1 MKRQLLFCTD
11 GIFPHA
17 VGGMQ
22 KHSLLLIEQLSKYSD
37 WEIIVIHPHKQK
49 VLAPEWN
56 IKEIAIPFDFNGFY
70 IWKQYQYSKKI
81 SEIVKQFPEAIV
93 YAQGFAVLHELKKFG
108 NRVIINQHGLEP
120 FQGLTKKDQL
130 KTLPM
135 RMMERYQF
143 HHAAKVISLGGRL
156 TTILKEEIY
165 YSNNK
170 IVVIPNAVYACELPT
185 RNFEA
190 DELKLLYVG
199 RFAFNKGIDVL
210 LESIQALNRDGYKS
224 KLKFYVVGKGPL
236 YEKFTSEYQ
245 FENVE
250 YVGFASEERLKEL
263 YETCD
268 LFVFPTLFEGMPT
281 VVLEAMVHGM
291 PVVVSDTGATAELV
305 NSQNGYLVDAG
316 DKRAFKTAIQS
327 FYQLSVDDKRKMSEE
342 SRKKV
347 MDNFTWENVGRKHI
361 ELFESMLPSI
371 PSRGIGI
378 GTVSKLS

>member
-22 KHSLLLIEQLSKYSD
+22 KHSLLLIEQLVKYTD
-37 WEIIVIHPHKQK
+37 WEIIVVHPHKEN
-49 VLAPEWN
+49 VLDPKWN
-56 IKEIAIPFDFNGFY
+56 IKEISIPFDFNGFY

-81 SEIVKQFPEAIV
+81 SELIKRYPEAIV
-93 YAQGFAVLHELKKFG
+93 YAQGFAVLHDLKKFG

-120 FQGLTKKDQL
+120 FQGLTSNDRL

-143 HHAAKVISLGGRL
+143 NHAAKVISLGGRL
-156 TTILKEEIY
+156 TSILKNEIY
-165 YSNNK
+165 YSNDK
-170 IVVIPNAVYACELPT
+170 IAVIPNAVYECELPT
-185 RNFEA
+185 KNFEIE
-190 DELKLLYVG
+190 ELKLLYVG

-210 LESIQALNRDGYKS
+210 LESIKTLNRDGYKS

-236 YEKFTSEYQ
+236 YEKYTSEYQ
-245 FENVE
+245 FDNVE
-250 YVGFASEERLKEL
+250 YVGFASEDRLKEL

-291 PVVVSDTGATAELV
+291 PVIVSDTGATAELV
-305 NSQNGYLVDAG
+305 NSKNGYLVDAG
-316 DKRAFKTAIQS
+316 DKRAFKTAIQAY
-327 FYQLSVDDKRKMSEE
+327 YQLSADDKRKMSEE
-342 SRKKV
+342 SRARV
-347 MDNFTWENVGRKHI
+347 MNNFTWEIVGRKHI
-361 ELFESMLPSI
+361 ELFESMLPTT
-371 PSRGIGI
+371 PL
-378 GTVSKLS
+378 SKL

>member
-1 MKRQLLFCTD
+1 
-11 GIFPHA
+11 
-17 VGGMQ
+17 MQ
-22 KHSLLLIEQLSKYSD
+22 KHSLLLLEQLVKYTN
-37 WEIIVIHPHKQK
+37 WEIIVIHPHKEN
-49 VLAPEWN
+49 VLPSEYK
-56 IKEIAIPFDFNGFY
+56 IKEIAIPFEFNGFY

-81 SEIVKQFPEAIV
+81 SEIIKQYPEAIV

-120 FQGLTKKDQL
+120 FQGLTKNDQL

-143 HHAAKVISLGGRL
+143 RHAAKVISLGGRL
-156 TTILKEEIY
+156 TTILKNEIY
-165 YSNNK
+165 YSNDK
-170 IVVIPNAVYACELPT
+170 IAVIPNAVYECALPT
-185 RNFEA
+185 KYFEA
-190 DELKLLYVG
+190 EELKLLYVG

-210 LESIQALNRDGYKS
+210 LESIRTLNREGYKS

-281 VVLEAMVHGM
+281 VVLEAMVHGL
-291 PVVVSDTGATAELV
+291 PVIVSDTGATAELV
-305 NSQNGYLVDAG
+305 NSQNGFLIDAG
-316 DKRAFKTAIQS
+316 DKRAFKAAIQAY
-327 FYQLSVDDKRKMSEE
+327 YQLSTDDKRKMSEA
-342 SRKKV
+342 SRTRV
-347 MDNFTWENVGRKHI
+347 INNFTWEIVGRKHI
-361 ELFESMLPSI
+361 ELFESMLPST
-371 PSRGIGI
+371 PL
-378 GTVSKLS
+378 SKLSSL

>member
-22 KHSLLLIEQLSKYSD
+22 KHSLLLIEQLAKYSD
-37 WEIIVIHPHKQK
+37 WEIIVIHPHSQNI
-49 VLAPEWN
+49 LDPTWN

-81 SEIVKQFPEAIV
+81 SEIIKEYPEAIV
-93 YAQGFAVLHELKKFG
+93 YAQGFAVLHDLKKFG

-120 FQGLTKKDQL
+120 FQGLTKSDRL

-143 HHAAKVISLGGRL
+143 RHAAKVISLGGRL
-156 TTILKEEIY
+156 TTILKDEIY

-170 IVVIPNAVYACELPT
+170 IAVIPNAVYDCALPT
-185 RNFEA
+185 KNYDTEV
-190 DELKLLYVG
+190 LKLLYVG

-210 LESIQALNRDGYKS
+210 LESIQALNREGYKS

-236 YEKFTSEYQ
+236 YDKFTSEYK
-245 FENVE
+245 FDNVE
-250 YVGFASEERLKEL
+250 YVGFASEERLKAL
-263 YETCD
+263 YESCD

-291 PVVVSDTGATAELV
+291 PVIVSDTGSTAELV
-305 NSQNGYLVDAG
+305 NSKNGYLVEAG
-316 DKRAFKTAIQS
+316 DKRAFKLAIQAY
-327 FYQLSVDDKRKMSEE
+327 YQLTADDKRKLSEV
-342 SRKKV
+342 SRARV
-347 MDNFTWENVGRKHI
+347 MNNFTWEIVGRKHI
-361 ELFESMLPSI
+361 ELFESMLPST
-371 PSRGIGI
+371 PL
-378 GTVSKLS
+378 TKLSTL

>member
-11 GIFPHA
+11 GIFPHT

-22 KHSLLLIEQLSKYSD
+22 KHSLLLIEQLAKYGN
-37 WEIIVIHPHKQK
+37 WEIIVIHPHKEK

-81 SEIVKQFPEAIV
+81 SEVIKQHPEAIV
-93 YAQGFAVLHELKKFG
+93 YAQGFAVLHELKKYG

-120 FQGLTKKDQL
+120 FQGLTKNDQL

-143 HHAAKVISLGGRL
+143 RHAAKMISLGGRL
-156 TTILKEEIY
+156 TTILKNEIY
-165 YSNNK
+165 YSNDK
-170 IVVIPNAVYACELPT
+170 IAVIPNAVYECTLPT
-185 RNFEA
+185 KNFEA
-190 DELKLLYVG
+190 EELKLLYVG

-210 LESIQALNRDGYKS
+210 LESIRTLNREGYKS

-236 YEKFTSEYQ
+236 YEKLTSEYQ

-291 PVVVSDTGATAELV
+291 PVIVSDTGATAELV
-305 NSQNGYLVDAG
+305 DNNNGYLLDAG
-316 DKRAFKTAIQS
+316 DKRAFKAAIQS
-327 FYQLSVDDKRKMSEE
+327 YYQLSTDDKRKMSEA
-342 SRKKV
+342 SRTRV
-347 MDNFTWENVGRKHI
+347 INNFTWEIVGRKHI

-371 PSRGIGI
+371 PLR
-378 GTVSKLS
+378 KLSSL

>member
-11 GIFPHA
+11 GIFPHT

-22 KHSLLLIEQLSKYSD
+22 KHSLLLLEQLVKYTN
-37 WEIIVIHPHKQK
+37 WEIIVIHPHKEK

-81 SEIVKQFPEAIV
+81 SEVIKQHPEAIV
-93 YAQGFAVLHELKKFG
+93 YAQGFAVLHELKKYG

-120 FQGLTKKDQL
+120 FQGLTKNDQL

-143 HHAAKVISLGGRL
+143 RHAAKMISLGGRL
-156 TTILKEEIY
+156 TTILKNEIY
-165 YSNNK
+165 YSNDK
-170 IVVIPNAVYACELPT
+170 IAVIPNAVYECTLPT
-185 RNFEA
+185 KNFEA
-190 DELKLLYVG
+190 EELKLLYVG

-210 LESIQALNRDGYKS
+210 LESIRTLNREGYKS

-236 YEKFTSEYQ
+236 YEKLTSEYQ

-291 PVVVSDTGATAELV
+291 PVIVSDTGATAELV
-305 NSQNGYLVDAG
+305 DNNNGYLLDAG
-316 DKRAFKTAIQS
+316 DKRAFKAAIQS
-327 FYQLSVDDKRKMSEE
+327 YYQLSTDDKRKMSEA
-342 SRKKV
+342 SRTRV
-347 MDNFTWENVGRKHI
+347 INNFTWEIVGRKHI

-371 PSRGIGI
+371 PLR
-378 GTVSKLS
+378 KLSSL

>member
-11 GIFPHA
+11 GIFPHT

-22 KHSLLLIEQLSKYSD
+22 KHSLLLLEQLVKYTN
-37 WEIIVIHPHKQK
+37 WEIIVIHPHKEN
-49 VLAPEWN
+49 VLPSEYK
-56 IKEIAIPFDFNGFY
+56 IKEIAIPFEFNGFY

-81 SEIVKQFPEAIV
+81 SEIIKQYPEAIV

-120 FQGLTKKDQL
+120 FQGLTKNDQL

-143 HHAAKVISLGGRL
+143 RHAAKVISLGGRL
-156 TTILKEEIY
+156 TTILKNEIY
-165 YSNNK
+165 YSNDK
-170 IVVIPNAVYACELPT
+170 IAVIPNAVYECALPT
-185 RNFEA
+185 KYFEA
-190 DELKLLYVG
+190 EELKLLYVG

-210 LESIQALNRDGYKS
+210 LESIRTLNREGYKS

-236 YEKFTSEYQ
+236 YEKFTFEYQ

-281 VVLEAMVHGM
+281 VVLEAMVHGL
-291 PVVVSDTGATAELV
+291 PVIVSDTGATAELV
-305 NSQNGYLVDAG
+305 NSQNGFLIDAG
-316 DKRAFKTAIQS
+316 DKRAFKAAIQAY
-327 FYQLSVDDKRKMSEE
+327 YQLSTDDKRKMSEA
-342 SRKKV
+342 SRTRV
-347 MDNFTWENVGRKHI
+347 INNFTWEIVGRKHI
-361 ELFESMLPSI
+361 ELFESMLPST
-371 PSRGIGI
+371 PL
-378 GTVSKLS
+378 SKLSSL

>member
-1 MKRQLLFCTD
+1 VKRQLLFCTD
-11 GIFPHA
+11 GIFPHT

-22 KHSLLLIEQLSKYSD
+22 KHSLLLIEQLAKYSN
-37 WEIIVIHPHKQK
+37 WEIIVIHPHKEK

-81 SEIVKQFPEAIV
+81 SEVIKQHPEAIV
-93 YAQGFAVLHELKKFG
+93 YAQGFAVLHELKKYG

-120 FQGLTKKDQL
+120 FQGLTKNDQL

-143 HHAAKVISLGGRL
+143 RHAAKVISLGGRL
-156 TTILKEEIY
+156 TTILKNEIY
-165 YSNNK
+165 YSNDK
-170 IVVIPNAVYACELPT
+170 IVVIPNAVYECALPT
-185 RNFEA
+185 KNFEA
-190 DELKLLYVG
+190 EELKLLYVG
-199 RFAFNKGIDVL
+199 RFAFNKGIDL
-210 LESIQALNRDGYKS
+210 LLDSINTLNREGYKS

-291 PVVVSDTGATAELV
+291 PVIVSDTGATAELV
-305 NSQNGYLVDAG
+305 DNNNGYLVDAG
-316 DKRAFKTAIQS
+316 DKRAFKAAIQS
-327 FYQLSVDDKRKMSEE
+327 YYQLSTDDKRKMSEA
-342 SRKKV
+342 SRTRV
-347 MDNFTWENVGRKHI
+347 INNFTWEIVGLKHI
-361 ELFESMLPSI
+361 ELFESILPSI
-371 PSRGIGI
+371 PLR
-378 GTVSKLS
+378 KLSSL

>member
-22 KHSLLLIEQLSKYSD
+22 KHSLLLIEQLVKYTD
-37 WEIIVIHPHKQK
+37 WEIIVIHPHKEN
-49 VLAPEWN
+49 VLDPKWN
-56 IKEIAIPFDFNGFY
+56 VKEISIPFDFNGFY

-81 SEIVKQFPEAIV
+81 SEIVMQYPEAIV
-93 YAQGFAVLHELKKFG
+93 YAQGFAVLHDLKKFG
-108 NRVIINQHGLEP
+108 NRVIVNQHGLEP
-120 FQGLTKKDQL
+120 FQGLTSNDRL

-143 HHAAKVISLGGRL
+143 NHAAKVISLGGRL
-156 TTILKEEIY
+156 TSILKNEIY
-165 YSNNK
+165 YSNDK
-170 IVVIPNAVYACELPT
+170 IVVIPNAVYECELPT
-185 RNFEA
+185 KNFEA
-190 DELKLLYVG
+190 EELNLLYVG

-210 LESIQALNRDGYKS
+210 LESIKTLNRDGYKS

-236 YEKFTSEYQ
+236 YEKYTSEYQ

-291 PVVVSDTGATAELV
+291 PVIVSDTGATAELV
-305 NSQNGYLVDAG
+305 NSKNGYLVDAG
-316 DKRAFKTAIQS
+316 DKRAFKSAIQAY
-327 FYQLSVDDKRKMSEE
+327 YQLSADDKRKMSEE
-342 SRKKV
+342 SRTKV
-347 MDNFTWENVGRKHI
+347 MNNFTWDIVGRKHI
-361 ELFESMLPSI
+361 ELFESMLPSN
-371 PSRGIGI
+371 PL
-378 GTVSKLS
+378 SKL

>member
-22 KHSLLLIEQLSKYSD
+22 KHSLLLIEQLVKYAD
-37 WEIIVIHPHKQK
+37 WEIIVIHPHKEN
-49 VLAPEWN
+49 VLDPKWN
-56 IKEIAIPFDFNGFY
+56 VKEISIPFDFNGFY

-81 SEIVKQFPEAIV
+81 SELIKQYPEAIV
-93 YAQGFAVLHELKKFG
+93 YAQGFAVFHNLRKFG

-120 FQGLTKKDQL
+120 FQGLTRNDRL

-143 HHAAKVISLGGRL
+143 NHAAKVISLGGRL
-156 TTILKEEIY
+156 TSILKNEIY
-165 YSNNK
+165 YSNDK
-170 IVVIPNAVYACELPT
+170 IAVIPNAVYECELPT
-185 RNFEA
+185 KNFEA
-190 DELKLLYVG
+190 EKLKLLYVG

-210 LESIQALNRDGYKS
+210 LESIKTLNRDGYKS

-236 YEKFTSEYQ
+236 YEKYTSEYQ
-245 FENVE
+245 FDNVE

-291 PVVVSDTGATAELV
+291 PVIVSDTGATAELV
-305 NSQNGYLVDAG
+305 NSKNGYLVDAG
-316 DKRAFKTAIQS
+316 DKRAFKSAIQAY
-327 FYQLSVDDKRKMSEE
+327 YQLSADDKRKMSEE
-342 SRKKV
+342 SRTKV
-347 MDNFTWENVGRKHI
+347 MNNFTWDIVGRKHI
-361 ELFESMLPSI
+361 ELFESMLPSN
-371 PSRGIGI
+371 PL
-378 GTVSKLS
+378 SKLS

>member
-11 GIFPHA
+11 GIFPHT

-22 KHSLLLIEQLSKYSD
+22 KHSLLLLEQLVKYTN
-37 WEIIVIHPHKQK
+37 WEIIVIHPHKEN
-49 VLAPEWN
+49 VLPSEYK
-56 IKEIAIPFDFNGFY
+56 IKEIAIPFEFNGFY

-81 SEIVKQFPEAIV
+81 SEIIKQYPEAIV

-120 FQGLTKKDQL
+120 FQGLTKNDQL

-143 HHAAKVISLGGRL
+143 RHAAKVISLGGRL
-156 TTILKEEIY
+156 TTILKNEIY
-165 YSNNK
+165 YSNDK
-170 IVVIPNAVYACELPT
+170 IAVIPNAVYECALPT
-185 RNFEA
+185 KYFEA
-190 DELKLLYVG
+190 EELKLLYVG

-210 LESIQALNRDGYKS
+210 LESIRTLNREGYKS

-281 VVLEAMVHGM
+281 VVLEAMVHGL
-291 PVVVSDTGATAELV
+291 PVIVSDTGATAELV
-305 NSQNGYLVDAG
+305 NSQNGFLIDAG
-316 DKRAFKTAIQS
+316 DKRAFKAAIQAY
-327 FYQLSVDDKRKMSEE
+327 YQLSTDDKRKMSEA
-342 SRKKV
+342 SRTRV
-347 MDNFTWENVGRKHI
+347 INNFTWEIVGRKHI
-361 ELFESMLPSI
+361 ELFESMLPST
-371 PSRGIGI
+371 PL
-378 GTVSKLS
+378 SKLSSL